1 MYWHDK
7 VSNPVHLIIF
17 FSTGV
22 GGTFL
27 ALRVFAKGYPESTD
41 QHYLEEALDS
51 LRGPLDK
58 SLKIHS
64 LKPRP
69 TLYNYNYFLVLT

>member
-7 VSNPVHLIIF
+7 VLNPVHLIIF
-17 FSTGV
+17 LFHW
-22 GGTFL
+22 GGGN
-27 ALRVFAKGYPESTD
+27 VPYPQIPESTD

-69 TLYNYNYFLVLT
+69 TLYNYN